1 MRILSLLAGFIS
13 ILLSVHYFYSYRI
26 LSKLLEVNH
35 LDYMSIITFE
45 DIAYQFGNLNFMILS
60 ISGFGLIWIYLW
72 HLIIMDESKFRNDSK
87 GFINKGLQ
95 TMSIWVNKKLNISQ
109 KTFFKIVAITVLIS
123 LSSICFILIFSN
135 YSLNDSKKMIILF
148 LINFTLIPGIYI
160 LFTKKRELVLVL
172 YAGLIFLFG
181 LYMIDNSF
189 VQTGNSKE
197 EIKKE
202 KVIEIISFDY
212 NSQHFVTSQDTLLI
226 FNGYKHLILKI
237 NSKNIYD
244 IIPKQE
250 IKNLKK
256 TIKQIN

>member
-1 MRILSLLAGFIS
+1 
-13 ILLSVHYFYSYRI
+13 
-26 LSKLLEVNH
+26 
-35 LDYMSIITFE
+35 
-45 DIAYQFGNLNFMILS
+45 
-60 ISGFGLIWIYLW
+60 
-72 HLIIMDESKFRNDSK
+72 MDESKFRNDSK